1 MKYPESLSKLI
12 ASFQLFPGIGPK
24 TAERLALYCVLNL
37 KDEDVHQFAKNL
49 IDSKTVVGLCKNC
62 GIITDEEVCSICND
76 NNREAKILVI
86 ENTKEAIAI
95 EKMNKYFGKYHVLNG
110 VISPLDGIGPNDI
123 NIEQLLNRVKDESIE
138 EVIIATSATM
148 EGETTALY
156 ISKLLQ
162 NTNVLVTRIGY
173 GLPVGGDIE
182 YADEIT
188 LIRSLE
194 GRRKM

>member
-1 MKYPESLSKLI
+1 
-12 ASFQLFPGIGPK
+12 
-24 TAERLALYCVLNL
+24 
-37 KDEDVHQFAKNL
+37 
-49 IDSKTVVGLCKNC
+49 
-62 GIITDEEVCSICND
+62 
-76 NNREAKILVI
+76 
-86 ENTKEAIAI
+86 
-95 EKMNKYFGKYHVLNG
+95 MNKYFGKYHVLNG